1 MFKKLLLVGVVAGI
15 ASGVASIIYAQ
26 VYHAAFGVD
35 FSAVVNPVG
44 MLSSCLFGSV
54 LASVGYWGL
63 FKVVSK
69 WAQVVFNLVFILL
82 SFASIIFPLV
92 ATLPYDIEFPE
103 LFPGFA
109 IPMHFFPALFWFG
122 LKPMVFREVINKEL

>member
-1 MFKKLLLVGVVAGI
+1 MFKKLLLLGAITGI

-26 VYHAAFGVD
+26 VYHGAFGVD

-44 MLSSCLFGSV
+44 LLSSCLFGSV

-63 FKVVSK
+63 SK
-69 WAQVVFNLVFILL
+69 AITNGTEVIFNIIFVLL
-82 SFASIIFPLV
+82 SFASILAPL
-92 ATLPYDIEFPE
+92 AAKLPYTVDFPE

-109 IPMHFFPALFWFG
+109 IPMHFFPALFWFA
-122 LKPMVFREVINKEL
+122 LRPVFFAKGMSQD